1 MFKLF
6 PLVIYTDGATEGYL
20 KNGNINLDDL
30 VIIKLEMEKNLK
42 IGIIGAGIQGVCNA
56 LFLQK
61 KGYQVTLFDKDEPGN
76 LSASYGNAGHF
87 SPYASIPLNRPDI
100 LTDVP
105 AMLLSSSGP
114 LAVKWN
120 YVPKMIPW
128 FLKFL
133 KNCSTKNMMHTAKYM
148 HQILDLALPAYD
160 ELFDEIDLS
169 GLVENKGIMYIWNDQ
184 NLKSRELEINIRNE
198 IGAEQ
203 QLLNQKE
210 IHDLEPNI
218 KKIYHAGVFYKKARH
233 ARNPKKI
240 LLKLLDLFLKKDG
253 KFLKLNVQ
261 DITFDNEKPIL
272 KSDVQTF
279 IFDRV
284 VIACGAFS
292 KKLTDKLDEKI
303 PLDTE
308 RGYHVHFKGCDHLVS
323 RPVVFTNRG
332 FGMTPMEQGLRV
344 VGTVEFGGLEN
355 PLSKGR
361 IKNLVNNAKYM
372 LDGLPEHEDEWL
384 GFRPTLPDYLPV
396 IGPSKN
402 YKNVFYSFGHH
413 HLGWTLAAISG
424 KIISNMIANKNTNL
438 NLEPYS
444 SKRF

>member
-1 MFKLF
+1 MS
-6 PLVIYTDGATEGYL
+6 
-20 KNGNINLDDL
+20 N
-30 VIIKLEMEKNLK
+30 NLK
-42 IGIIGAGIQGVCNA
+42 IGIVGAGIQGVCNG

-61 KGYQVTLFDKDEPGN
+61 KGFDVTLFDKEEPV
-76 LSASYGNAGHF
+76 SQAASYGNAGHF
-87 SPYASIPLNRPDI
+87 SPYASIPLNRPDV

-105 AMLLSSSGP
+105 AMLLSSNGP
-114 LAVKWN
+114 LSLKWN

-128 FLKFL
+128 FLKFI
-133 KNCSTKNMMHTAKYM
+133 KSCSTKNMMHTAKYM

-203 QLLNQKE
+203 QLLSKSE

-218 KKIYHAGVFYKKARH
+218 KNIYHAGVFYKKARH
-233 ARNPKKI
+233 ARNPGKIWVKLFESFIKKG
-240 LLKLLDLFLKKDG
+240 G
-253 KFLKLNVQ
+253 KFIKLNIKKL
-261 DITFDNEKPIL
+261 DFDENNPVVRSET
-272 KSDVQTF
+272 QRF
-279 IFDRV
+279 IFDKL
-284 VIACGAFS
+284 VICCGAFS
-292 KKLTDKLDEKI
+292 KKLTDNLHENI

-308 RGYHVHFKGCDHLVS
+308 RGYHIHFKGFEHLIS
-323 RPVVFTNRG
+323 RPVVFQNRG

-344 VGTVEFGGLEN
+344 VGTVEFGGLRN
-355 PLSKGR
+355 PLSKSR
-361 IKNLVNNAKYM
+361 IKNLVNNAKFL
-372 LDGLPEHEDEWL
+372 LDGLPNHHDDEWL

-402 YKNVFYSFGHH
+402 YNNVFYSFGHH

-424 KIISNMIANKNTNL
+424 KIISKMISNENTNL
-438 NLEPYS
+438 DLEPYS
-444 SKRF
+444 SLRFS